1 MTTSRRLSTWKEN
14 QTQGIKQTSDSF
26 STPKQHHSQVY
37 QLGSPPAGQGSKL
50 ALQQRE
56 EEPHSSLGK
65 GVGTHGGSVGT
76 AHEDGKV
83 GVRLVSWRES
93 LRD

>member
-37 QLGSPPAGQGSKL
+37 QLGHLPQARAASWLFSKGKKSPTPHWERAWVHMEGVLEQPMKVEKL
-50 ALQQRE
+50 
-56 EEPHSSLGK
+56 G
-65 GVGTHGGSVGT
+65 
-76 AHEDGKV
+76 
-83 GVRLVSWRES
+83 
-93 LRD
+93 